1 MSIER
6 LDLGIIQWH
15 SVLERQQKEEKLQ
28 LLCSKSVIPAAD
40 FHQGPIM
47 GQGRSFHT
55 YCSPPCRYPT
65 TSILVVLRT
74 IIWHNLTSATEY
86 VLTRNPFLGFSR
98 ESELIKSGRTQNKED
113 YRRKSTFYKRRHLTR
128 S

>member
-1 MSIER
+1 MSIEK

-15 SVLERQQKEEKLQ
+15 SVLERQQKEQKLQ
-28 LLCSKSVIPAAD
+28 LLSSKSVTLAAD
-40 FHQGPIM
+40 FHQGLIM

-86 VLTRNPFLGFSR
+86 VLTRNHFLGFSR
-98 ESELIKSGRTQNKED
+98 ESELIKSGRTYNKED
-113 YRRKSTFYKRRHLTR
+113 
-128 S
+128 